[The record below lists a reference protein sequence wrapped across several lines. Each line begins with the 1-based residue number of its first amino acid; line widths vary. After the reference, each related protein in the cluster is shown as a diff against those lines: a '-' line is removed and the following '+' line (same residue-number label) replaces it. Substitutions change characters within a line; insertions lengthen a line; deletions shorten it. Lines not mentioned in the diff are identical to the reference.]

1 MEVEKTGELGNLGS
15 DERDQLMEC
24 NNPTGKLRKEKER

>member
-1 MEVEKTGELGNLGS
+1 MEVEETGELGNLSS
-15 DERDQLMEC
+15 DERHQLMEC